1 MKFNIHKRLEIWE
14 YILVLNTRKEIGNAA
29 LSAAIAYFG
38 SNGYVVSIPLND
50 TQDYD
55 LVVDNGD
62 GLQKVQVKGSNTKRT
77 KNSYTVGLRTISGTT
92 RKVCKTVNKT
102 DIDLLF
108 CLCGDGSMYLI
119 PHDKIKNE
127 TAINLSCRKS
137 KYSKK
142 SSTDYSQYRVEL

>member
-1 MKFNIHKRLEIWE
+1 M
-14 YILVLNTRKEIGNAA
+14 VLNTRKEIGNAA
-29 LSAAIAYFG
+29 LSTAIAYFG
-38 SNGYVVSIPLND
+38 SNGYIVSTPLND

-62 GLQKVQVKGSNTKRT
+62 RLQKVQVKGTNTKGT
-77 KNSYTVGLRTISGTT
+77 KNAYKVGLRTISGTT

-119 PHDKIKNE
+119 PHLK
-127 TAINLSCRKS
+127 
-137 KYSKK
+137 
-142 SSTDYSQYRVEL
+142 Q